1 MKPKIKVL
9 IADDHPV
16 FRKGLADVVRGDA
29 ALEVV
34 QETGDGAS
42 ALRLIQELRP
52 AVAVLDIQMP
62 QRDGLEVARE
72 VQRRHLP
79 VELIFITAYQDPETF
94 DEAMNLGVK
103 GYVLKDS
110 AVTDIL
116 AGIKTVAKGER
127 YISPSLS
134 GLLFR
139 RSEAAKEL
147 RQEHPG
153 LESLTPT
160 ERRILKMI
168 SLDQTTKEIADE
180 LGTSDRTVENH
191 RANIS
196 RKLELHGSHSPLKF
210 AYDNKGRLS

>member
-16 FRKGLADVVRGDA
+16 FRKGLADVIRTDA
-29 ALEVV
+29 ASEVV

-42 ALRLIQELRP
+42 ALRIIQELRLT
-52 AVAVLDIQMP
+52 VAVLDIQMP

-72 VQRRHLP
+72 VQRRRLA
-79 VELIFITAYQDPETF
+79 VELIFITAYKDPETF

-139 RSEAAKEL
+139 RGEAAKEL
-147 RQEHPG
+147 RQENPG

-180 LGTSDRTVENH
+180 LGSSDRTVENH

-196 RKLELHGSHSPLKF
+196 RKLELHGSHSLLKF
-210 AYDNKGRLS
+210 AYDNKGRL